1 MITTLQKKVI
11 NGGTLSREEA
21 ILLSSAQLEPL
32 CEAADQIRRHFCG
45 NVFDM
50 CSIING
56 KSGKCP
62 EDCKYC
68 AQSSHYSADTAVYP
82 LLSTDEILREAKANA
97 ADGILRFSIVTS
109 GKRLSDQEVEQVCD
123 SFRKIRET
131 CGISLCASMGLLS
144 QKQFK
149 MLKSAGVVRYHNNLE
164 TSRRFFPHICTTHTY
179 EDKIQAIRDA
189 RESGLTVCSGGII
202 GLGETMEDRIDMA
215 LTLRDLQIRSVP
227 INVLNPIPGTPLEH
241 NAPLPE
247 DEVCRTAAIFRF
259 LLPDS
264 ILRMAGGRGLM
275 EDQGRRV
282 FRSGANGAITQ
293 NMLTTGGIAVRED
306 RQLAEELGFEIRL
319 YE

>member
-45 NVFDM
+45 NAFDM

-149 MLKSAGVVRYHNNLE
+149 MLKSAGVVRYHNNLQ
-164 TSRRFFPHICTTHTY
+164 TSRRFFPHISTTHTY

>member
-45 NVFDM
+45 NAFDM

-215 LTLRDLQIRSVP
+215 LTLRDLQIRSAP

>member
-45 NVFDM
+45 NAFDM

-264 ILRMAGGRGLM
+264 ILRMAGGRGSWKTR
-275 EDQGRRV
+275 DAAY
-282 FRSGANGAITQ
+282 SGPAQT
-293 NMLTTGGIAVRED
+293 
-306 RQLAEELGFEIRL
+306 ELSHRIC
-319 YE
+319 

>member
-1 MITTLQKKVI
+1 M
-11 NGGTLSREEA
+11 
-21 ILLSSAQLEPL
+21 
-32 CEAADQIRRHFCG
+32 F
-45 NVFDM
+45 
-50 CSIING
+50 SIING

>member
-45 NVFDM
+45 NAFDM

-82 LLSTDEILREAKANA
+82 HQSTDEILREAKANA

>member
-45 NVFDM
+45 NAFDM

-293 NMLTTGGIAVRED
+293 NMLTT
-306 RQLAEELGFEIRL
+306 
-319 YE
+319 

>member
-45 NVFDM
+45 NAFDM

-164 TSRRFFPHICTTHTY
+164 TSRHFFPHICTTHTY

>member
-45 NVFDM
+45 NAFDM

-123 SFRKIRET
+123 SFRKIRKT

>member
-45 NVFDM
+45 NAFDM

-164 TSRRFFPHICTTHTY
+164 TSRRFFPHICTTHTF

>member
-1 MITTLQKKVI
+1 MKTTLQKKVI

-45 NVFDM
+45 NAFDM

>member
-45 NVFDM
+45 NAFDM

-189 RESGLTVCSGGII
+189 RESGLTVCRGGII

>member
-45 NVFDM
+45 NAFDM

-68 AQSSHYSADTAVYP
+68 AQSSHYSADTAVYH

>member
-21 ILLSSAQLEPL
+21 VLLSSVQLEPL

-45 NVFDM
+45 NAFDM

-68 AQSSHYSADTAVYP
+68 AQSAHYSADTAVYP

-109 GKRLSDQEVEQVCD
+109 GKRLSDREVEKVCD

>member
-45 NVFDM
+45 NAFDM

-275 EDQGRRV
+275 EDRDAAY
-282 FRSGANGAITQ
+282 SGPAQT
-293 NMLTTGGIAVRED
+293 
-306 RQLAEELGFEIRL
+306 ELSHRIC
-319 YE
+319 

>member
-45 NVFDM
+45 NAFDM

-68 AQSSHYSADTAVYP
+68 AQSSHYSADTAVYT

>member
-21 ILLSSAQLEPL
+21 VLLSSVQLEPL

-45 NVFDM
+45 NAFDM

-68 AQSSHYSADTAVYP
+68 AQSAHYSADTAVYP

-241 NAPLPE
+241 NAPLSE
-247 DEVCRTAAIFRF
+247 DEICRTAAIFRF

-275 EDQGRRV
+275 KDQGRRV

-293 NMLTTGGIAVRED
+293 NMLTTGGIAVHED

>member
-45 NVFDM
+45 NAFDM

-293 NMLTTGGIAVRED
+293 NMLLSGGIAVRED
-306 RQLAEELGFEIRL
+306 LQLAEELGFEIRL

>member
-45 NVFDM
+45 NAFDM

-179 EDKIQAIRDA
+179 EDKIKAIRDA

>member
-45 NVFDM
+45 NAFDM

-282 FRSGANGAITQ
+282 FRSGANGAIT
-293 NMLTTGGIAVRED
+293 
-306 RQLAEELGFEIRL
+306 
-319 YE
+319 

>member
-1 MITTLQKKVI
+1 MYK
-11 NGGTLSREEA
+11 R
-21 ILLSSAQLEPL
+21 
-32 CEAADQIRRHFCG
+32 QIRRHFCG
-45 NVFDM
+45 NAFDM

>member
-1 MITTLQKKVI
+1 MRTTLQKKVI

-21 ILLSSAQLEPL
+21 SLLSSAQLEPL

-45 NVFDM
+45 NAFDM

>member
-45 NVFDM
+45 NAFDM

-131 CGISLCASMGLLS
+131 CGLSLCASMGLLS

>member
-21 ILLSSAQLEPL
+21 ILLSSVQLEPL

-45 NVFDM
+45 NAFDM

>member
-45 NVFDM
+45 NAFDM

-264 ILRMAGGRGLM
+264 ILRMAGGRGAH
-275 EDQGRRV
+275 GRPGTPRIPV
-282 FRSGANGAITQ
+282 RRKRSYHTEYADHWRN
-293 NMLTTGGIAVRED
+293 RCP
-306 RQLAEELGFEIRL
+306 
-319 YE
+319 

>member
-1 MITTLQKKVI
+1 MITMLMEKVLS
-11 NGGTLSREEA
+11 GGTLTKEEA
-21 ILLSSAQLEPL
+21 IRLSSADLEPL
-32 CEAADQIRRHFCG
+32 CQAADRIRRHFCG
-45 NVFDM
+45 NAFDM

>member
-45 NVFDM
+45 NAFDM

-62 EDCKYC
+62 EDCKYR

>member
-45 NVFDM
+45 NAFDM

-109 GKRLSDQEVEQVCD
+109 GKRLSNQEVEQVCD

-179 EDKIQAIRDA
+179 EDKIQAIQDA